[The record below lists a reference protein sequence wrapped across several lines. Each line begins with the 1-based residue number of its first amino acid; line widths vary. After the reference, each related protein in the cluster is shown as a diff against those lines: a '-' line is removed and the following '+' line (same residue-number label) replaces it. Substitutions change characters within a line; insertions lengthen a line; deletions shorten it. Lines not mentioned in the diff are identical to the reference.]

1 MAKLNRFNGWV
12 AVIAFSC
19 VVLGSFIEDV
29 PNSFR
34 NQKENYVIACCSI
47 AIALSAV
54 VLSGYF
60 FFEKMVGTLFE
71 AAIGTVVFA
80 LWAAAI
86 AVLQNPD
93 NQLALTAFPAIK
105 SVVIRNANLYFFS
118 WASFVSTAYVIAS
131 LGQEHEVVNI
141 QAVPMKLMRWYL
153 LLITS
158 IVLLGVSS
166 KVRDLTCSS
175 ICPDGTNACFD
186 SELCRRTNYGVSLGV
201 ISAALSIIPITLA
214 HLGSLKPI
222 IEIPVAFVA
231 LVFYCVG
238 AAAITDNASGPGN
251 TIGNLYFASWIGFG
265 LTVLLFCTS
274 IKEMVSPDQAES
286 SEGENVES
294 EGKDVK
300 GGGEVKPGKGN
311 NRNVVQNVGEHV
323 EETPAE
329 EEEA

>member
-1 MAKLNRFNGWV
+1 MDVNFSSHVIMYVYVLQTNWQHLHFGLN
-12 AVIAFSC
+12 A
-19 VVLGSFIEDV
+19 LV
-29 PNSFR
+29 PNSSR

-47 AIALSAV
+47 AIALGAV
-54 VLSGYF
+54 AICGYF
-60 FFEKMVGTLFE
+60 FFDKMVGTLFE
-71 AAIGTVVFA
+71 ASLGTVVFA

-93 NQLALTAFPAIK
+93 NQLALIAFPAIK

-118 WASFVSTAYVIAS
+118 WASFVSTVYVIAS

-166 KVRDLTCSS
+166 KVKDLSCSS

-201 ISAALSIIPITLA
+201 ISAALSVVPITLA

-222 IEIPVAFVA
+222 IEIPVSFVV

-238 AAAITDNASGPGN
+238 A
-251 TIGNLYFASWIGFG
+251 
-265 LTVLLFCTS
+265 
-274 IKEMVSPDQAES
+274 
-286 SEGENVES
+286 
-294 EGKDVK
+294 GK
-300 GGGEVKPGKGN
+300 
-311 NRNVVQNVGEHV
+311 
-323 EETPAE
+323 
-329 EEEA
+329 